1 MKSEDQL
8 FVELTSEEA
17 SNISG
22 GAAKAVAAGVAVIAA
37 IGGGANAVAAV
48 TNLTRAFGGW
58 LSRPGNGF
66 IIGDR
71 KGSSRDWRRA
81 GDLPNDTP
89 FGWNWGVRSGSRWIA
104 GGYNGQRPS

>member
-1 MKSEDQL
+1 MKSENNL
-8 FVELTSEEA
+8 FVDLTNEEA
-17 SNISG
+17 SKLTG
-22 GAAKAVAAGVAVIAA
+22 GLAPAVVAGVKVAVA
-37 IGGGANAVAAV
+37 IGGVAGAGAAV

-81 GDLPNDTP
+81 GDISNDAP
-89 FGWNWGVRSGSRWIA
+89 HGWNWGVRNRGQWIA
-104 GGYNGQRPS
+104 GGYNGPRPS